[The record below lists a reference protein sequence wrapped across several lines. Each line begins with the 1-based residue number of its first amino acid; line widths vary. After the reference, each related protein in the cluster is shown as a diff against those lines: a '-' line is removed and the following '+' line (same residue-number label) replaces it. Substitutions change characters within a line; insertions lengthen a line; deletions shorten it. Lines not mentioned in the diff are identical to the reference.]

1 MEIKHR
7 FENVIG
13 NINLDELEIISVASK
28 KNATVSLCI
37 KANMNIPFAKIKLYS
52 RDKFVDAEACFE
64 SAEVIGKE
72 IERRWQLQAEL
83 DKHRWIPV
91 SERLPK
97 AENET
102 YFFVLLGTFASS
114 GRWYNDKT
122 FFVPG
127 LVEEVQ
133 SCGDEGITHWKPII
147 SPDQALQDTDGEDK

>member
-1 MEIKHR
+1 MNMEIKHR
-7 FENVIG
+7 FENVTG

-97 AENET
+97 DE
-102 YFFVLLGTFASS
+102 YDIFAYGYDGYGYKIVINTS
-114 GRWYNDKT
+114 YNLEFKK
-122 FFVPG
+122 FRI
-127 LVEEVQ
+127 LSEV
-133 SCGDEGITHWKPII
+133 THWKPII
-147 SPDQALQDTDGEDK
+147 LPTTDGKDK

>member
-91 SERLPK
+91 SEKLPEESGAYLVMLNYLHPRNLSIKMRHPAVESFFHDDAMWGTEK
-97 AENET
+97 A
-102 YFFVLLGTFASS
+102 
-114 GRWYNDKT
+114 
-122 FFVPG
+122 
-127 LVEEVQ
+127 
-133 SCGDEGITHWKPII
+133 ITHWKPII
-147 SPDQALQDTDGEDK
+147 LPDQALQGTGRKDK